1 MPERLNLHI
10 DESGSQDLSEKN
22 YLIGV
27 VLHEHNVDILTPI
40 KAYEKRL
47 SQANLADVPFHGKD
61 LLHGNEGYASVPIGD
76 RKRLLT
82 QFARLVR
89 TLPISF
95 FSLKYSST
103 DTHGKEELEAK
114 IRRDLAA
121 LVFDHLR
128 YFQSFD
134 SIAVYYD
141 GGQKVVSTALHDA
154 LDYVLA
160 RNVADYRDADHIER
174 RLLQVADYICTVER
188 VADAYSSEQQTKT
201 HERFFGNR
209 RCFMQSYMK
218 QLERKRLR

>member
-1 MPERLNLHI
+1 M
-10 DESGSQDLSEKN
+10 
-22 YLIGV
+22 
-27 VLHEHNVDILTPI
+27 
-40 KAYEKRL
+40 
-47 SQANLADVPFHGKD
+47 PFHGKD

-82 QFARLVR
+82 QFAWLVR

-103 DTHGKEELEAK
+103 DTHGKEELEAE

-134 SIAVYYD
+134 SIAVHYD
-141 GGQKVVSTALHDA
+141 GGKKVVSTALH
-154 LDYVLA
+154 
-160 RNVADYRDADHIER
+160 ADHIER

-188 VADAYSSEQQTKT
+188 VADAYSSEQQTKS

-209 RCFMQSYMK
+209 RCFIQSYMK